1 MSKIK
6 LKIISTIIAFLLCFP
21 LHFLYEK
28 YPNFITSIFSP
39 VNESIWEH
47 MKILFSSILFTGILQ
62 KIYAKITDIKYN
74 NVCISNFISAIL
86 SIPIF
91 LIVFFP
97 IYNII
102 GENMTITI
110 IIMLITI
117 VASEIISYNIM
128 NKPEHKLEKDTVIF
142 AIITYIIFTILT
154 YYPPNNNIFVDPK
167 TNTYGINRQNK
178 NSN

>member
-1 MSKIK
+1 
-6 LKIISTIIAFLLCFP
+6 
-21 LHFLYEK
+21 
-28 YPNFITSIFSP
+28 
-39 VNESIWEH
+39 

>member
-28 YPNFITSIFSP
+28 YPNFITSIFAP

-110 IIMLITI
+110 IIMLI
-117 VASEIISYNIM
+117 N
-128 NKPEHKLEKDTVIF
+128 
-142 AIITYIIFTILT
+142 
-154 YYPPNNNIFVDPK
+154 
-167 TNTYGINRQNK
+167 
-178 NSN
+178 